1 MSNSGT
7 AAIVEFPGVLYRGNA
22 EAKIREYLVKENF
35 IDCVIALPDNLF
47 FGTSIATCILV
58 LKKNKQDD
66 TTLFID
72 ASKEFVKEGKK
83 NKLKEHNREKILQTY
98 TERKTIKH
106 FCALANIEK
115 IKENDYNLSVNRYVE
130 QEDTKEIIDIKALQF
145 EISQIVE
152 KQSALRNSLESIIK
166 ELEEGQNA

>member
-1 MSNSGT
+1 M
-7 AAIVEFPGVLYRGNA
+7 LYRGNA
-22 EAKIREYLVKENF
+22 EAKIREYLVQNNF

-83 NKLKEHNREKILQTY
+83 NKLKAHNREKILQTY
-98 TERKTIKH
+98 TERKVIKH
-106 FCALANIEK
+106 FSALASMEQ

-130 QEDTKEIIDIKALQF
+130 QEDTKEAIDIKALQF

-152 KQSALRNSLESIIK
+152 RQSALRNSLESIIK

>member
-1 MSNSGT
+1 MLKQKSENT
-7 AAIVEFPGVLYRGNA
+7 
-22 EAKIREYLVKENF
+22 LVKENF

-83 NKLKEHNREKILQTY
+83 NKLKARNREKILKTY

-106 FCALANIEK
+106 FSALASIEK

-130 QEDTKEIIDIKALQF
+130 QEDTKEIIDIKALNT

-152 KQSALRNSLESIIK
+152 RQSALRNSLESIIK

>member
-1 MSNSGT
+1 M
-7 AAIVEFPGVLYRGNA
+7 LYRGGA
-22 EAKIREYLVKENF
+22 EKKIREYLVKKGV

-83 NKLKEHNREKILQTY
+83 NKLKERNRERILQTY
-98 TERKTIKH
+98 TERKAIKH
-106 FCALANIEK
+106 FSALANIEK
-115 IKENDYNLSVNRYVE
+115 IQENDYNLSVNRYVE
-130 QEDTKEIIDIKALQF
+130 QEDTKEIIDIKVLNG

-152 KQSALRNSLESIIK
+152 KQSALRNRLDLIIK
-166 ELEEGQNA
+166 ELEA